1 MEFLRRVVGKTRR
14 RRTRNT
20 NIRGELKMEEILSQI
35 KVVGGD
41 GLDMLREWM
50 STEYQQDYCD

>member
-1 MEFLRRVVGKTRR
+1 MGKTRR

-20 NIRGELKMEEILSQI
+20 NIRGELKMEEILNQT

-41 GLDMLREWM
+41 GLDMLKERM